1 MPGLFQKTLI
11 LLCFIGLAVANS
23 KAQTASTDLKGLF
36 ERVYAP
42 TDLHNGDLCM
52 IVGMIVPFGESSQ
65 AQRHPYLLTANVD
78 DKWLEAEMIEADVEN
93 GTAITAAKENG
104 VWQVT
109 YGDGMITLKSLDTD
123 LWLSPG
129 KASQGA
135 TSLIATATE
144 PYVWNMTT
152 AAEGLFYLTNKDNSR
167 WLALYREQTP
177 HFGCYSNVTPTDCNT
192 LIIYKYLGGE
202 ANQGSAQM
210 PDDRSDVVLADG
222 MRLMGT
228 ALKTVNAAETLLC
241 DGTTAQTDALKPWLV
256 QHRPDSCFVLQKA
269 DGTFLDYTLQHSATE
284 ALWRIN
290 QGQIAT
296 VEDQPRSLS
305 FSSSGLLTLSAEEAG
320 NGPVTFVKAA
330 PPAQASTAPDGIT
343 TLKGGWTAT
352 ALEQTDWSA
361 TTTLDLTAISLPVR
375 SFSFVNRPTDRH
387 TFILVAEAD
396 AAHIPQ
402 SWPFVAASDGERF
415 RLLTPSAIQDRQA
428 FSPPVDI
435 SYKASQ
441 VTYTRQAYADGG
453 WETLCLPFATT
464 IPDNFRAQTLQ
475 EAQTDTLI
483 FRPIQNVPA
492 HTPVIIRYGNPF
504 EGQIPLTLTATQDGT
519 FTAHQTESG
528 ETALRGSYT
537 PFVAGSELGQAAYL
551 LSPTGTAFV
560 KAAEESRLAPF
571 RARLVWPE
579 ASSAQR
585 HIHLQ

>member
-1 MPGLFQKTLI
+1 
-11 LLCFIGLAVANS
+11 
-23 KAQTASTDLKGLF
+23 
-36 ERVYAP
+36 
-42 TDLHNGDLCM
+42 M

-65 AQRHPYLLTANVD
+65 AQRRPYLLTANAV

-210 PDDRSDVVLADG
+210 PEDRSDVVLADG

-228 ALKTVNAAETLLC
+228 DLKTINAAETLLS

-256 QHRPDSCFVLQKA
+256 QHRPDSCFVLQKS

-290 QGQIAT
+290 QGQITT

-305 FSSSGLLTLSAEEAG
+305 FSSSGLLTLSAEETG
-320 NGPVTFVKAA
+320 NGTVSFVKAA
-330 PPAQASTAPDGIT
+330 PPAQASTAPDGTT

-387 TFILVAEAD
+387 TFVLVAEAD

-402 SWPFVAASDGERF
+402 SWPFVVASDGERF
-415 RLLTPSAIQDRQA
+415 CLLTPSAIQDRQA

-464 IPDNFRAQTLQ
+464 IPNNFRAQTLQ

-537 PFVAGSELGQAAYL
+537 PFVAGGELVQAAYL

>member
-1 MPGLFQKTLI
+1 MANLFRKTLI

-42 TDLHNGDLCM
+42 TDLHSGDLCM

-65 AQRHPYLLTANVD
+65 AQRRPYLLTANVD

-210 PDDRSDVVLADG
+210 PEDRSDVVLADG

-228 ALKTVNAAETLLC
+228 DLKTINAAETLLS

-305 FSSSGLLTLSAEEAG
+305 FSSSGLLTLNAEETG
-320 NGPVTFVKAA
+320 NGAVSFVKAA

-396 AAHIPQ
+396 AANIPL
-402 SWPFVAASDGERF
+402 SWPFVAASNGERF
-415 RLLTPSAIQDRQA
+415 RLLTPSAIQDRQT

-483 FRPIQNVPA
+483 FHPIQNVPA

-519 FTAHQTESG
+519 FTVHQTESG
-528 ETALRGSYT
+528 ETVLRGTYA
-537 PFVAGSELGQAAYL
+537 PFVAGGESGQAAYL

-560 KAAEESRLAPF
+560 KAAEGSRLAPY

-579 ASSAQR
+579 ASSTLR
-585 HIHLQ
+585 HIRLQ

>member
-1 MPGLFQKTLI
+1 
-11 LLCFIGLAVANS
+11 
-23 KAQTASTDLKGLF
+23 
-36 ERVYAP
+36 
-42 TDLHNGDLCM
+42 M
-52 IVGMIVPFGESSQ
+52 IVGIIVPFGESSQ
-65 AQRHPYLLTANVD
+65 AQRRPYLLTANVD

-109 YGDGMITLKSLDTD
+109 YGDGMITLKSLGTD

-152 AAEGLFYLTNKDNSR
+152 AAEGLFYLKNKDNSR

-210 PDDRSDVVLADG
+210 PEDRSDVVLADG

-228 ALKTVNAAETLLC
+228 GLKTVNAAETLLS

-256 QHRPDSCFVLQKA
+256 QHRPDSCFVLQKS

-296 VEDQPRSLS
+296 VEDLPRCLS
-305 FSSSGLLTLSAEEAG
+305 FSSSGQLTLSAEETG
-320 NGPVTFVKAA
+320 NGSVTFVKAA
-330 PPAQASTAPDGIT
+330 PPAQASTAPDGTT

-361 TTTLDLTAISLPVR
+361 TTTLDLTSISLPVR

-396 AAHIPQ
+396 AANIPL
-402 SWPFVAASDGERF
+402 SWPFVAASNGERF
-415 RLLTPSAIQDRQA
+415 SLLTPSAIQDRQA

-483 FRPIQNVPA
+483 FHPIQNVPA

-519 FTAHQTESG
+519 FTVHQTESG
-528 ETALRGSYT
+528 ETVLRGTYA
-537 PFVAGSELGQAAYL
+537 PFVAGGESGQAAYL

-560 KAAEESRLAPF
+560 KAAEGSRLAPY

-579 ASSAQR
+579 ASSTLR
-585 HIHLQ
+585 HIRLQ